1 MKTSRT
7 ALCLIFVA
15 MLVASRS
22 NADDPKPAPDSNSF
36 RIGVEDVLDISVRND
51 AEIQK
56 VVPVRPDGKISLPL
70 INDVPAAGLTPM
82 ELRDTL
88 TEKFAAYIQNP
99 NVSVV
104 VREIHSLKVSVLG
117 NVRMPGRYELKGNS
131 TVLDALAMSQGFTDF
146 AARRKIVILRNN
158 GQTQQRLHFDYDAA
172 IKDAGD
178 KNIFVKSG
186 DIIVV
191 P

>member
-1 MKTSRT
+1 MRT
-7 ALCLIFVA
+7 LRIAICLVVAA
-15 MLVASRS
+15 MLAPSRS
-22 NADDPKPAPDSNSF
+22 NADDPKPAPDPNAF
-36 RIGVEDVLDISVRND
+36 RIGVEDVLDIAVRND
-51 AEIQK
+51 TELQK

-70 INDVPAAGLTPM
+70 INDIPAAGLTPM
-82 ELRDTL
+82 ELRDML
-88 TEKFAAYIQNP
+88 TERFAAYIQNP

-131 TVLDALAMSQGFTDF
+131 TVLDALALAQGFTDF
-146 AARRKIVILRNN
+146 AARRKIVILRRD
-158 GQTQQRLHFDYDAA
+158 GEAQQRLRFDYDAA
-172 IKDAGD
+172 IKGD
-178 KNIFVKSG
+178 GNKNILVRSG

>member
-1 MKTSRT
+1 MKTPRF
-7 ALCLIFVA
+7 ALCLIVVA
-15 MLVASRS
+15 MLAPLRAS
-22 NADDPKPAPDSNSF
+22 ADDPKPAPDPNTF

-51 AEIQK
+51 AELQK

-88 TEKFAAYIQNP
+88 AEKFAAYIQNP
-99 NVSVV
+99 NVSVM
-104 VREIHSLKVSVLG
+104 VREIHSFKVSVLG
-117 NVRMPGRYELKGNS
+117 NVRLPGRYELKGNS
-131 TVLDALAMSQGFTDF
+131 TVLDALALAQGFTDF
-146 AARRKIVILRNN
+146 AARRKIVILRSN
-158 GQTQQRLHFDYDAA
+158 GQTQQHLRFDYDAA